1 MYVHA
6 TRSRAREHRALDGP
20 SAQRCVRVNGAAKH
34 VPHPRMLR
42 ARASRLAGCPRSA
55 GHASGCALLLSVTQC
70 TSWQHHLPHNRF
82 VQCAASVCSAQSAV
96 RVACLLPA
104 ALLSSDLHGV
114 SPEAV
119 AVCGKNSLFYRHRS
133 AGRGTKHKCPG
144 WRDAGGRACATMP
157 QDAKTNCR
165 RDSVQE
171 AARVGT
177 APTTGAQCESW
188 FHDRTSA
195 VLKVS

>member
-96 RVACLLPA
+96 RAWHACSLPRFSVQISMVCPQRRWPCA
-104 ALLSSDLHGV
+104 ERTACFIV
-114 SPEAV
+114 TEAR
-119 AVCGKNSLFYRHRS
+119 AGEPSTS
-133 AGRGTKHKCPG
+133 AQGGEMREGEHVQPCLKTLKQI
-144 WRDAGGRACATMP
+144 AGGTAYKRQHGWAP
-157 QDAKTNCR
+157 HQR
-165 RDSVQE
+165 PGLSV
-171 AARVGT
+171 RVGFTT
-177 APTTGAQCESW
+177 AQVR
-188 FHDRTSA
+188 F
-195 VLKVS
+195 